1 MQIPHSPNELKFLY
15 IKETKLR
22 SHSWCTGKH
31 IQVTE
36 YKIQSAESS
45 QKKDFE
51 AMSKGE

>member
-22 SHSWCTGKH
+22 SHSWYTGKH